1 MKLKPKLFTEYWYHT
16 FVDCFLAHIML
27 TLVCLCATPQ
37 EGCNHEES
45 SACQRATQV
54 S

>member
-1 MKLKPKLFTEYWYHT
+1 MSLNHTLICGAFYGMKAMKDIL
-16 FVDCFLAHIML
+16 L